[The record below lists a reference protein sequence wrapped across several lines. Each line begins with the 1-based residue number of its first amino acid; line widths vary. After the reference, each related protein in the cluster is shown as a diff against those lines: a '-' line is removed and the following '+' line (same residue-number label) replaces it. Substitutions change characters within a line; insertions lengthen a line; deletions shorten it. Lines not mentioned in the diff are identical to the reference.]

1 MKQQLGAEIH
11 FLTKSRFKGVLEH
24 NPYLDQIIA
33 FEDLDHSLESLKSN
47 AYDHVVDLHNNLR
60 SSKVCKTLG
69 VQALKLDKINIAKW
83 MLVNIGLDRLPNKH
97 IVDRK
102 FDVIKSLGVEY
113 DGEGLD
119 YFFKTDTGL
128 LNGFAKKKSRIGIV
142 LGAAHYTK
150 RIPFDLV
157 KQITKVFDA
166 EFFLLGGP
174 AEQDLG
180 EQLVVENKVYNWCGK
195 TSLQGSAQLMDAC
208 DLIISSDTGL
218 MHIAAALDKRII
230 TVWGSTVPAFGM
242 YPFIKKGGH
251 ISISQQVEGLHC
263 RPCSKIGYNQCPKGH
278 FACMRNHEIKK
289 VVENIKIQLSGE

>member
-11 FLTKSRFKGVLEH
+11 FLTKSKFKGVLEH
-24 NPYLDQIIA
+24 NPYIDQIIA
-33 FEDLDHSLESLKSN
+33 FEDLDHSLELLKSN
-47 AYDHVVDLHNNLR
+47 AYDHIVDLHSNLR

-69 VQALKLDKINIAKW
+69 VQAFKLDKINIAKW

-102 FDVIKSLGVEY
+102 FDAIQSLGVEY

-119 YFFKTDTGL
+119 YFFETDADL
-128 LNGFAKKKSRIGIV
+128 LKGFEKSKRRIGIV

-150 RIPFDLV
+150 RIPLDFV
-157 KQITKVFDA
+157 KQITEVFDA

-174 AEQDLG
+174 AEKDLG

-230 TVWGSTVPAFGM
+230 TIWGSTVPSFGM
-242 YPFIKKGGH
+242 YPFIKNGGNIH
-251 ISISQQVEGLHC
+251 ISQQVEGLHC

-278 FACMRNHEIKK
+278 FACMRNQKIEKLL
-289 VVENIKIQLSGE
+289 ENMNLQLSGD

>member
-24 NPYLDQIIA
+24 NPYIDQIIA

-69 VQALKLDKINIAKW
+69 VQAFKLDKINIAKW
-83 MLVNIGLDRLPNKH
+83 MLVNIGLNRLPNKH

-102 FDVIKSLGVEY
+102 FDTIQSLSIEY
-113 DGEGLD
+113 DGKGLD
-119 YFFKTDTGL
+119 YFFEEDTDL
-128 LNGFAKKKSRIGIV
+128 LKGFGKSKRRIGIV
-142 LGAAHYTK
+142 LGAAHFTK
-150 RIPFDLV
+150 RIPLDLV
-157 KQITKVFDA
+157 RQITEVFDA

-174 AEQDLG
+174 AERDLG

-230 TVWGSTVPAFGM
+230 TIWGSTVPAFGM
-242 YPFIKKGGH
+242 YPFIKNGGNQY
-251 ISISQQVEGLHC
+251 ISQQVEGLHC

-278 FACMRNHEIKK
+278 FACMRNQEI
-289 VVENIKIQLSGE
+289 EKIQESINIHLSSE